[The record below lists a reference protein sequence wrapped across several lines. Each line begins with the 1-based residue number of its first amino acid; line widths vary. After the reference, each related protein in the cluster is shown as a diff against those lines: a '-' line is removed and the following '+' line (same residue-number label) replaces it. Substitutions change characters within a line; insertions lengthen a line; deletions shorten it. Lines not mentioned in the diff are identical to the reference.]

1 MIAACQVLLL
11 QPNCLAV
18 ILVSQYGI
26 EDISFDSGAGSH
38 DVDRGTQQFRCLS
51 ASCDDVLGWWLQQS
65 GTFPR
70 LRQLERAVMCVP
82 ATSAPAESFSV
93 TGLFMNAKRSSLP
106 LYTRMNKIMFSHDID
121 RLTVLRS
128 SFKSEILADDSRN
141 FFYHIYVYET
151 LSHTHVYVARIKD
164 THGIRGKASKK
175 YRLWCIT
182 NASDLSQQDRLHTC
196 QDEHC
201 LSEVGIF
208 ARNCMWVRREV
219 WYGCFGCADFITVTH
234 SWGVD
239 NTIFGTSC
247 FNSSMHW
254 IYFHLCLTFWYNFLM
269 DFF

>member
-1 MIAACQVLLL
+1 MIAACKVLLL
-11 QPNCLAV
+11 QQNCLAV

-121 RLTVLRS
+121 RRTVYAVPS
-128 SFKSEILADDSRN
+128 NQKFWQMTVEI
-141 FFYHIYVYET
+141 FFIIFT
-151 LSHTHVYVARIKD
+151 SMKLCRIRTCMSHV
-164 THGIRGKASKK
+164 
-175 YRLWCIT
+175 
-182 NASDLSQQDRLHTC
+182 
-196 QDEHC
+196 
-201 LSEVGIF
+201 
-208 ARNCMWVRREV
+208 
-219 WYGCFGCADFITVTH
+219 
-234 SWGVD
+234 
-239 NTIFGTSC
+239 
-247 FNSSMHW
+247 
-254 IYFHLCLTFWYNFLM
+254 
-269 DFF
+269 